1 MRRIQRVALPK
12 LATSYLHKRQ
22 IAADTKRSKHKLD
35 VTSDWKS
42 ARQCKTM
49 GIVLDTLQAMMGPRQ
64 RCMYCLDSHGADIEH
79 FRPKALFPKRLYQ
92 WKNLLLCC
100 TECGRFKGEQFPVA
114 GRRALLIDPTK
125 DDPWEYLD
133 FDPVTGNFCA
143 RFDIERDAWS
153 VKGEKTVQVLKL
165 DQREALSAG
174 CLQTLRRLSD
184 IIRSALA
191 GTGVDAVAL
200 MAEMQQAD
208 DHGLLGWCFSD
219 RGMALAAFNEQHR
232 EHPAAW
238 RQCRKSLQVKE
249 LQSA

>member
-12 LATSYLHKRQ
+12 LATSYLNKRQ
-22 IAADTKRSKHKLD
+22 TAADRKRSKRKLD
-35 VTSDWKS
+35 VTGDWKS
-42 ARQCKTM
+42 ARQSKTM
-49 GIVLDTLQAMMGPRQ
+49 GTVLETLQAMMGPRQ

-79 FRPKALFPKRLYQ
+79 FRPKALFPKRIYQ
-92 WKNLLLCC
+92 WTNLLLCC
-100 TECGRFKGEQFPVA
+100 TECGRFKGEQFPLA

-165 DQREALSAG
+165 DQREALSSG

-184 IIRSALA
+184 IIQSALTGA
-191 GTGVDAVAL
+191 GVDPVAL
-200 MAEMQQAD
+200 MAQMQQAD
-208 DHGLLGWCFSD
+208 DHGLLAWCFSD
-219 RGMALAAFNEQHR
+219 RGIALAAFNELHR

-238 RQCRKSLQVKE
+238 RQCCKAL
-249 LQSA
+249 